1 MPTISPALIIAF
13 VIGVTVGFL
22 LLIAVTIFDHKH
34 T

>member
-13 VIGVTVGFL
+13 VIGVVVGFL